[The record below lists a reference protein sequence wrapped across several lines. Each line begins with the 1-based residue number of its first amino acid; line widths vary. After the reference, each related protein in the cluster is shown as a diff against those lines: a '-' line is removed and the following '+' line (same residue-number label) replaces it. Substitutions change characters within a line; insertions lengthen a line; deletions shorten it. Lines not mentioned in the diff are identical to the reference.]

1 MKLRMNEPSVK
12 EQIKDRRI
20 FLACCMLWFFLSG
33 VEYAIV
39 LPTGWGI
46 IGPHLDMWT
55 GHLISFFS
63 VCQIIPLIKFTFIW
77 IVLALRPSILVL

>member
-39 LPTGWGI
+39 LPTGRDI
-46 IGPHLDMWT
+46 IGPRLELT
-55 GHLISFFS
+55 YGPAI
-63 VCQIIPLIKFTFIW
+63 
-77 IVLALRPSILVL
+77 

>member
-39 LPTGWGI
+39 LPTGRVL
-46 IGPHLDMWT
+46 LDVYNM
-55 GHLISFFS
+55 HQVSS
-63 VCQIIPLIKFTFIW
+63 
-77 IVLALRPSILVL
+77 

>member
-39 LPTGWGI
+39 LPTGRGI
-46 IGPHLDMWT
+46 IGP
-55 GHLISFFS
+55 
-63 VCQIIPLIKFTFIW
+63 
-77 IVLALRPSILVL
+77 